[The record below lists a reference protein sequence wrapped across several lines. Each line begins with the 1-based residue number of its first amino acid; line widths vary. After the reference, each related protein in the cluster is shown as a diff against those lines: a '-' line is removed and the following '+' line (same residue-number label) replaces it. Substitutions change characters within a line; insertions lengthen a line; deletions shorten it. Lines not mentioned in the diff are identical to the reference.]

1 MKEFKTYEEQIE
13 LLKLKGLIILD
24 EAYAKEKLKEEN
36 YYNIINGY
44 KELFMNLHKNDT
56 FITDVTFEEVYAL
69 YDFDRIIKNEV
80 FKSILQVEN
89 ILRSLIS
96 YEFSKKY
103 GNDNYLKLDNFET
116 LKDSGCNYEKYQK
129 RVAQIQT
136 LLANLQSDIAK
147 AITKRAYI
155 NHYILNYGFIPL
167 WVLVNTLTLGRL
179 SQFYSLMNQSVRIE
193 VSKNWNIKEEDLNQY
208 IKTLAYYR
216 NLCAHDERLYNSKNN
231 QDIPDTKY
239 HEILEIQ
246 KVNNRYICGKNDL
259 FSLIIVLKI
268 LLPPDDFN
276 ILCNKINGRMESLK
290 KRIIHINYDEI
301 LRKMGFPKN
310 WVTIKKA

>member
-1 MKEFKTYEEQIE
+1 M
-13 LLKLKGLIILD
+13 
-24 EAYAKEKLKEEN
+24 
-36 YYNIINGY
+36 
-44 KELFMNLHKNDT
+44 
-56 FITDVTFEEVYAL
+56 
-69 YDFDRIIKNEV
+69 
-80 FKSILQVEN
+80 
-89 ILRSLIS
+89 
-96 YEFSKKY
+96 
-103 GNDNYLKLDNFET
+103 
-116 LKDSGCNYEKYQK
+116 
-129 RVAQIQT
+129 
-136 LLANLQSDIAK
+136 LANLQSDIAK

-239 HEILEIQ
+239 HEIL
-246 KVNNRYICGKNDL
+246 
-259 FSLIIVLKI
+259 KI

>member
-13 LLKLKGLIILD
+13 LLKLNGLIILD

-56 FITDVTFEEVYAL
+56 FITDVTFEE
-69 YDFDRIIKNEV
+69 YDLDRIIKNVV

-103 GNDNYLKLDNFET
+103 GNDNYLKLENFET

-167 WVLVNTLTLGRL
+167 
-179 SQFYSLMNQSVRIE
+179 
-193 VSKNWNIKEEDLNQY
+193 
-208 IKTLAYYR
+208 
-216 NLCAHDERLYNSKNN
+216 
-231 QDIPDTKY
+231 
-239 HEILEIQ
+239 
-246 KVNNRYICGKNDL
+246 
-259 FSLIIVLKI
+259 
-268 LLPPDDFN
+268 
-276 ILCNKINGRMESLK
+276 
-290 KRIIHINYDEI
+290 
-301 LRKMGFPKN
+301 
-310 WVTIKKA
+310 